1 MGLFGS
7 KKKGAAKKAA
17 PAASKGDTTLA
28 RNIGS
33 KILRP
38 RITEKAMRV
47 AEKNVYVFEIHQKAT
62 KTDVRDAIRTLYG
75 VNPVAIRTVTQ
86 QPRRDTKRGRAV
98 ALPGLK
104 KAYVA
109 LKEGD
114 TITMA

>member
-1 MGLFGS
+1 MALFGS
-7 KKKGAAKKAA
+7 KKKTATAASKAA
-17 PAASKGDTTLA
+17 GKGDTTLE

-47 AEKNVYVFEIHQKAT
+47 AEKNVYVFEIAQKAT

-75 VNPVAIRTVTQ
+75 VNPVAIRTTTRVAHEA
-86 QPRRDTKRGRAV
+86 TKRGRKIHV
-98 ALPGLK
+98 SGIK
-104 KAYVA
+104 KAYVQ

-114 TITMA
+114 TITAA